1 MDSMRK
7 QFDQD
12 LLLDGRYQTLSP
24 LNHGSFGMVFLAKN
38 VKTDA
43 TVAIKCIIKSSG
55 SDTCPTAI
63 AVDDR
68 SEELEI
74 HSHLGSHPNIVSLL
88 DTFETEHHTYLVIE
102 FCPNGDLYEAIRLN
116 RGPLETE
123 HVRDFMMQL
132 ISAVEF
138 MHDKG
143 VYHRDIKP
151 ENIFLTQSGSM
162 KLGDFGL
169 ATRDKWSTEYA
180 VGSDRYMAPEQFQET
195 SYTQGYSPAAADI
208 WAIGICLLNVLFSRN
223 PFATPT
229 QSDPIFDDFVMDRQS
244 LFDVFPT
251 MSQDTFNVLMHCLAL
266 DPAKRSLDAV
276 RSALKSVVSFTTD
289 DDAMDDFCIED
300 RDPIRATLNREPLRT
315 PSITSPTIDNG
326 GCFPWAKALRETS
339 QKHGRQLSVIPD
351 NESYT
356 EDLFPE
362 EKETTGKSWFT
373 STDPDSTSL
382 NSTVESSLGMSYK
395 SANNSAELIGHASSR
410 PVPISASVP
419 IKSSRALASVYS
431 NMDENFSKS
440 WSDLW
445 EEDEEEELQHP
456 AFNSTA
462 SLERCTTVKPF
473 EPSPLSAVT
482 AAMDIKN
489 ASGRSST
496 PRGLSEL
503 KIADEGRDIP
513 GASHPKPAAGVA
525 SSAPALQKYSPPS
538 KRSIIDKWSALGN
551 LRRGNKNEPVFSS
564 SKPTPVTP
572 QKKIEKQEKTEKYS
586 FTPFSTSAKK
596 PKSRGRATSWRKDS
610 PMATNS
616 PAHHGT
622 TAAWERKPQSS
633 SHISPPHDLWQS
645 NRDWRQH
652 PEPQHFFN
660 SPLSKPRTQPVTCG
674 QQLLK
679 SNKPHVDA
687 LDDDDIGD
695 LEWVGGW
702 HDLHL

>member
-1 MDSMRK
+1 MDCIRK

-38 VKTDA
+38 VKTNA
-43 TVAIKCIIKSSG
+43 TVAIKCIAKASG
-55 SDTCPTAI
+55 SDTCPAAI
-63 AVDDR
+63 SVDER
-68 SEELEI
+68 SEELDI

-138 MHDKG
+138 MHAKG

-169 ATRDKWSTEYA
+169 ATRDQWSTEYA
-180 VGSDRYMAPEQFQET
+180 VGSDRYMAPEQFSET
-195 SYTQGYSPAAADI
+195 SYTTGYSPAAADV

-229 QSDPIFDDFVMDRQS
+229 QSDPIFDDFVRDRYS

-251 MSQDTFNVLMHCLAL
+251 MSQDTFTVLMQCLAI
-266 DPAKRSLDAV
+266 DPAKRSLAAV
-276 RSALKSVVSFTTD
+276 RAALESVLSFTTD
-289 DDAMDDFCIED
+289 DDAMDDFCIEE

-339 QKHGRQLSVIPD
+339 QKHGRQLSVILD

-382 NSTVESSLGMSYK
+382 NSTIESSLGMSYK
-395 SANNSAELIGHASSR
+395 SANNSAELINHASSR

-419 IKSSRALASVYS
+419 IKSSRALASVYG
-431 NMDENFSKS
+431 NMDANFSKS

-456 AFNSTA
+456 AFNSAA
-462 SLERCTTVKPF
+462 SLERCTTAKPF

-482 AAMDIKN
+482 AAMDIHN

-503 KIADEGRDIP
+503 KIADEARDVS
-513 GASHPKPAAGVA
+513 GAPRPQLIAGVA

-538 KRSIIDKWSALGN
+538 KRSIVDRWSALGN
-551 LRRGNKNEPVFSS
+551 LRRGNKNEADSAT
-564 SKPTPVTP
+564 KPAPVTP
-572 QKKIEKQEKTEKYS
+572 QKKIEKLERPEKYS
-586 FTPFSTSAKK
+586 FPSFGTGTKTSK
-596 PKSRGRATSWRKDS
+596 PRGRAASWRKES
-610 PMATNS
+610 PMAANTLAHTGS
-616 PAHHGT
+616 P
-622 TAAWERKPQSS
+622 AAWERKPQSNP
-633 SHISPPHDLWQS
+633 HVLPPHDMWQS
-645 NRDWRQH
+645 TRDWRQH

-660 SPLSKPRTQPVTCG
+660 SPLSKPRTQPATCG

-679 SNKPHVDA
+679 SSKPYVDT

>member
-1 MDSMRK
+1 MRK

-24 LNHGSFGMVFLAKN
+24 LNHGSFGMVFMAKD
-38 VKTDA
+38 VRTDD
-43 TVAIKCIIKSSG
+43 TVAIKCITKSSA

-63 AVDDR
+63 AIDDR
-68 SEELEI
+68 SEELDI
-74 HSHLGSHPNIVSLL
+74 HAQLGSHPNIVSLL

-138 MHDKG
+138 MHAKG
-143 VYHRDIKP
+143 IYHRDIKP
-151 ENIFLTQSGSM
+151 ENIFLTQTGSM

-169 ATRDKWSTEYA
+169 ATREEWSTEYA

-195 SYTQGYSPAAADI
+195 SYTHGYSPAAADV

-229 QSDPIFDDFVMDRQS
+229 QSDPLFDDYVMDRQS

-266 DPAKRSLDAV
+266 DPAKRSLAGV
-276 RSALKSVVSFTTD
+276 RTALKSVVSFTTD
-289 DDAMDDFCIED
+289 DDAMDEFCTED

-326 GCFPWAKALRETS
+326 GCFPWAKALRESS
-339 QKHGRQLSVIPD
+339 QKHGRQLSVILD

-356 EDLFPE
+356 EDLFPDD
-362 EKETTGKSWFT
+362 KETGKSWFT
-373 STDPDSTSL
+373 STDPDSKSL

-395 SANNSAELIGHASSR
+395 SANNSVELIGHASSR
-410 PVPISASVP
+410 PVPISSSVP
-419 IKSSRALASVYS
+419 VKSSRALASVYG
-431 NMDENFSKS
+431 NMDETFSKS

-445 EEDEEEELQHP
+445 EEDEEEFQHP
-456 AFNSTA
+456 AFSSA
-462 SLERCTTVKPF
+462 ESLERCTTAKPF

-513 GASHPKPAAGVA
+513 GASAPQPIAGIA
-525 SSAPALQKYSPPS
+525 SSAPAPQKYSPPS
-538 KRSIIDKWSALGN
+538 KRSIVDKWSALGN
-551 LRRGNKNEPVFSS
+551 LRRGNKNDAVSVPKKPVS
-564 SKPTPVTP
+564 PVTP
-572 QKKIEKQEKTEKYS
+572 QKTEKSEKLS
-586 FTPFSTSAKK
+586 FTPFGTSCKK
-596 PKSRGRATSWRKDS
+596 PKSRGRAGSWRKDS
-610 PMATNS
+610 PFATS
-616 PAHHGT
+616 TPSYTGT
-622 TAAWERKPQSS
+622 AGAWDRKPQSTS
-633 SHISPPHDLWQS
+633 LLTPPHDLWQS
-645 NRDWRQH
+645 SRDWRQH

-660 SPLSKPRTQPVTCG
+660 SPLSKPRTQPATCG
-674 QQLLK
+674 QHLLK
-679 SNKPHVDA
+679 SNKQYVDA

>member
-1 MDSMRK
+1 MLK

-12 LLLDGRYQTLSP
+12 LLLNGRYQTLSP
-24 LNHGSFGMVFLAKN
+24 LNHGSFGMVFMAKN
-38 VKTDA
+38 VKTQD
-43 TVAIKCIIKSSG
+43 TVAIKCIAKASASSAHP
-55 SDTCPTAI
+55 SAI
-63 AVDDR
+63 AVDER
-68 SEELEI
+68 SEELDI
-74 HSHLGSHPNIVSLL
+74 HAHLGSHPNIVSLL
-88 DTFETEHHTYLVIE
+88 DTFETEHHVYLVIE

-138 MHDKG
+138 MHAKG

-151 ENIFLTQSGSM
+151 ENIFLTSSGSM

-169 ATRDKWSTEYA
+169 ATRETWSTEYA

-195 SYTQGYSPAAADI
+195 SYTHGYSPAAADV

-229 QSDPIFDDFVMDRQS
+229 QSDPLFDDYIMDRQS

-251 MSQDTFNVLMHCLAL
+251 MSQDTFNVLMHCLTL
-266 DPAKRSLDAV
+266 DPAKRSLAAV
-276 RSALKSVVSFTTD
+276 RTALNSVVSFTTD
-289 DDAMDDFCIED
+289 DDAMDDFCLEE

-326 GCFPWAKALRETS
+326 GCFPWAKALRESS
-339 QKHGRQLSVIPD
+339 QKHGRQLSVILD
-351 NESYT
+351 DESYT

-362 EKETTGKSWFT
+362 EKETGKSWFT

-382 NSTVESSLGMSYK
+382 NSTNESTLGISYK
-395 SANNSAELIGHASSR
+395 SINNSAELVGHSFSR
-410 PVPISASVP
+410 PMPISSSVP
-419 IKSSRALASVYS
+419 IKSSRALASVYG
-431 NMDENFSKS
+431 NMDANFSKS
-440 WSDLW
+440 WSELW
-445 EEDEEEELQHP
+445 EEDEDDMQHP
-456 AFNSTA
+456 GFNATA
-462 SLERCTTVKPF
+462 NLERCTTAKPF
-473 EPSPLSAVT
+473 EPSPLSAIT

-503 KIADEGRDIP
+503 KIADEGQDVLR
-513 GASHPKPAAGVA
+513 ASRPQPIAGVA
-525 SSAPALQKYSPPS
+525 SSAPGPQKYSPPS

-551 LRRGNKNEPVFSS
+551 LRRGSKNDAASASVSVS
-564 SKPTPVTP
+564 SKPTPATP
-572 QKKIEKQEKTEKYS
+572 QKKIEKPEKYS
-586 FTPFSTSAKK
+586 FMSFGTSAKT
-596 PKSRGRATSWRKDS
+596 PKSRGRAGSWRKDS
-610 PMATNS
+610 SLTSNTPSYTIGS
-616 PAHHGT
+616 
-622 TAAWERKPQSS
+622 AAWERKPQGNSQA
-633 SHISPPHDLWQS
+633 IPPPDLWQS
-645 NRDWRQH
+645 KRDWRQH

-660 SPLSKPRTQPVTCG
+660 SPISKPRVQLATCA

-679 SNKPHVDA
+679 SNRQDFDA

-702 HDLHL
+702 QDLHL

>member
-1 MDSMRK
+1 MRK

-43 TVAIKCIIKSSG
+43 TVAIKCITKESA
-55 SDTCPTAI
+55 SDVFAAMT
-63 AVDDR
+63 VDDR

-74 HSHLGSHPNIVSLL
+74 HAHLGSHPNIVSLL
-88 DTFETEHHTYLVIE
+88 DTFESEHHTYLVIE
-102 FCPNGDLYEAIRLN
+102 FCSNGDLYEAIRLN

-138 MHDKG
+138 MHAKG

-195 SYTQGYSPAAADI
+195 SYTQGYSPAAADV

-251 MSQDTFNVLMHCLAL
+251 MSQDTFNVLMHSLAI
-266 DPAKRSLDAV
+266 DPSKRSLAAV
-276 RSALKSVVSFTTD
+276 RTALKSVVSFTTD
-289 DDAMDDFCIED
+289 DDSMDDFCIED

-326 GCFPWAKALRETS
+326 GCFPWAKALQATS
-339 QKHGRQLSVIPD
+339 QKHGRQLSAIPD

-382 NSTVESSLGMSYK
+382 NSAIESSLGMSYK
-395 SANNSAELIGHASSR
+395 SANNSAELIGHAFSR
-410 PVPISASVP
+410 PVPISSSVP
-419 IKSSRALASVYS
+419 IKSSRALASVYG
-431 NMDENFSKS
+431 NMDSNFSKS

-456 AFNSTA
+456 AFKSTA

-496 PRGLSEL
+496 PRALGEL
-503 KIADEGRDIP
+503 KISDEARDVP
-513 GASHPKPAAGVA
+513 SASGPQPISGVA

-538 KRSIIDKWSALGN
+538 KRSIVDKWSALGN
-551 LRRGNKNEPVFSS
+551 LRRGNKNEVTSS
-564 SKPTPVTP
+564 STKPTPVTP
-572 QKKIEKQEKTEKYS
+572 QKKVEKPEKTERFS
-586 FTPFSTSAKK
+586 FAPFGTPFGTSAKNS
-596 PKSRGRATSWRKDS
+596 KSRERATSWRKDS
-610 PMATNS
+610 PMAANTPS
-616 PAHHGT
+616 Y
-622 TAAWERKPQSS
+622 TANAAGWERKPQSNS
-633 SHISPPHDLWQS
+633 QASPPHDLWQS
-645 NRDWRQH
+645 NRDWRRH
-652 PEPQHFFN
+652 PEPQQFFN
-660 SPLSKPRTQPVTCG
+660 SPISKPRTQPATCG

-679 SNKPHVDA
+679 SNKPYVDS